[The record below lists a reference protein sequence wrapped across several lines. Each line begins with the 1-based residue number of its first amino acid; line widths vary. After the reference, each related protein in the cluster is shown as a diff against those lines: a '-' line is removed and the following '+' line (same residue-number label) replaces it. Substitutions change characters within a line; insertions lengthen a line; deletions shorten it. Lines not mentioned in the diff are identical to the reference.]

1 MQPKGVKKTYSKAG
15 PVTTTGVKVGSR
27 RGNRNKG
34 STVKSIRHAEMVRKA
49 VKLRVKGL
57 TYEEI
62 AFDLGCN
69 TSTAANLVKE
79 AVDIQQKEQNE
90 DIDTMRRLE
99 LARLDELYKAATE
112 PLHEKPH
119 MIEHPLTGKMQEV
132 KPDKN
137 EAVKTAVK
145 VMERR
150 AKLAGLDAAG
160 KFDSGGDAPVRV
172 YIGVPMDKV

>member
-15 PVTTTGVKVGSR
+15 AVTTAVEKVGKR
-27 RGNRNKG
+27 RGNRNRG
-34 STVKSIRHAEMVRKA
+34 PTVADLRRGEMVRKA

-62 AFDLGCN
+62 GFELGCTMN
-69 TSTAANLVKE
+69 LAALMVKE
-79 AVDIQQKEQNE
+79 AIDIQQKEQNE
-90 DIDTMRRLE
+90 DVDTMRRLE

-119 MIEHPLTGKMQEV
+119 MVKHPLTGKPQEV